1 MAFTLYS
8 LIEAALLFIN
18 GIAILNEQRFLSK
31 FTGGGRP
38 TSNQGQMYPG
48 AGGYGDPYD
57 NQVGVKH
64 KALELIRSV
73 KTVLRFPLIL
83 LNIITILLLL
93 LFG

>member
-1 MAFTLYS
+1 MNFK
-8 LIEAALLFIN
+8 I
-18 GIAILNEQRFLSK
+18 FLV
-31 FTGGGRP
+31 TGGGRP

-73 KTVLRFPLIL
+73 KTVLRCKFIIFP
-83 LNIITILLLL
+83 
-93 LFG
+93 FSS